1 MLLGDARTRP
11 PGSVCGIKRMD
22 NQTST
27 HFLKSPMSS
36 ATSTPP
42 PEKGSGSGRQATKIS
57 GKAVLL
63 GLGLTAVFVSTAYM
77 ATKMYRGDEPV
88 EEEKVVITKAPLLSD
103 RATSSLG
110 SNKEFVAKVTC
121 DRDFARGSLMDTS
134 HVRLPR
140 GTLTISNRH
149 HYEMMV
155 MFYSMSDNERMQAVG
170 LNPMESLTV
179 KAPVGKYKVVV
190 LTGEDWCNMET
201 GFNEGGVKVNLDGM
215 MLISEDRRPTIT
227 FTSEGSAPKDF
238 ASKLSVG
245 RLDEE
250 TVKRELAKDFR
261 ERNLSLEEL
270 EERKLERSG
279 GRGAGQGENDQKPVR
294 KVSGSA
300 PSVES
305 CSPGEKQA
313 KQPASD
319 VEVMKSGKL
328 VLTPSPDGY
337 YYMTGSVNGFPT
349 VFSYMP
355 SEPMVS
361 ISQST
366 ASRAGIR
373 ACLQSS
379 NGRAGGGA
387 NKTCVARVSSLAVG
401 GFKLRN
407 VDVSIQPVQNADSI
421 IGMNALREFRIE
433 QSGNSISIEKVPL
446 PVVANAR

>member
-1 MLLGDARTRP
+1 
-11 PGSVCGIKRMD
+11 
-22 NQTST
+22 
-27 HFLKSPMSS
+27 MSS
-36 ATSTPP
+36 ATSTPN

-227 FTSEGSAPKDF
+227 FSSEGSAPKDF

-261 ERNLSLEEL
+261 ERNLSLEEI
-270 EERKLERSG
+270 EDRKLERMSSRSG
-279 GRGAGQGENDQKPVR
+279 GPGDSDQKPVR
-294 KVSGSA
+294 KVAVGATGTVENCTSGD
-300 PSVES
+300 
-305 CSPGEKQA
+305 KQA
-313 KQPASD
+313 KSRAPE
-319 VEVMKSGKL
+319 VESFKNGKL

-355 SEPMVS
+355 SEQMVS

-366 ASRAGIR
+366 AARAGIR

-387 NKTCVARVSSLAVG
+387 NKTCIARVSTLAVG